1 MTEPQRRRR
10 KDARPEE
17 ILSAGLA
24 EFGEKGFAAASIGS
38 IAARAGIAR
47 PTVYLYFTSKD
58 AIFEAAVM
66 DRIGGMVAR
75 ANDILADDAPFDETL
90 EQVLRNYYD
99 RIVGTDAAVLI
110 RVLVAE
116 GGRFPQLAAF
126 FRSKM
131 LGSVETLLAQL
142 VAKGIARG
150 EVRPE
155 VQALDL
161 KVIIAPAVFSI
172 IFGLIFGPMPSEAR
186 DRFIRS
192 HLAIILHGLR
202 PDAAAP

>member
-1 MTEPQRRRR
+1 MTPPRRRR

-17 ILSAGLA
+17 ILSAALA
-24 EFGEKGFAAASIGS
+24 EFGEKGFAATSIGS

-47 PTVYLYFTSKD
+47 PTVYLYYSTKD
-58 AIFEAAVM
+58 AIFEAAVL
-66 DRIGGMVAR
+66 DRMGGMLGR
-75 ANDILADDAPFDETL
+75 ANDILADDAPFDQIL
-90 EQVLRNYYD
+90 ERVLRNYYD

-116 GGRFPQLAAF
+116 GGRFPELTGF

-131 LGSVETLLAQL
+131 LGSVEAFLAQL

-161 KVIIAPAVFSI
+161 KVIMAPAVFTM
-172 IFGLIFGPMPSEAR
+172 IFGLIFGPMPAAEKE
-186 DRFIRS
+186 RFIRS
-192 HLAIILHGLR
+192 HLSIILRGLQ
-202 PDAAAP
+202 A